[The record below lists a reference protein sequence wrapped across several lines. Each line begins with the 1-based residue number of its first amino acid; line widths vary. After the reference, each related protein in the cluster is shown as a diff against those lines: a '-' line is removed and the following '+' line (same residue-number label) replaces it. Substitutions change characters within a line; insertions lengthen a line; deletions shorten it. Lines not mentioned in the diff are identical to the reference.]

1 MPLQKEFDVVALKG
15 RDIDAFLARP
25 DAGRPI
31 ILLYGPDAGLVR
43 ERADAL
49 MASAVDDPNDPFS
62 LVKLDG
68 DELAAEPSRLVDEAM
83 TVPLFGG
90 RRAIRVRAGSRSFA
104 SGVDTLAD
112 MPLKDCRI
120 VIEAGELRPES
131 PLRKACERAKTAVAI
146 ACYPDTERDLAK
158 LIDDELR
165 VSDLRIAPDARAVLT
180 ALLGGDRQA
189 SRNEL
194 RKLALY
200 SHGKGEVTLDDV
212 MTVVSDASELKLD
225 PIVDGA
231 FAGKP
236 DVVESEFVKAMVA
249 GTYPG
254 VIIMAAQRQ
263 AAWLHK
269 SSLAVAEGTPTS
281 VLLESG
287 YPRVHFSRKANV
299 EIALRNFSPVKLV
312 AIIEQLATAAFDMRK
327 QTALASAIAQRTLL
341 AGDRRQCAA
350 KRLASPRQAPHHV
363 VELIEAAVVDRDA
376 AAGIAVV
383 DRHGK
388 TERVADAF
396 LQCDRIRV
404 LDLGAAGAA
413 RLLRLALRH
422 AFFMRH
428 RFGLSHVEAFGD
440 DALGGSERIG
450 HADQRAGMAGGQF
463 TLGDIGLYF
472 RRQFGQPHH
481 VGDVAAALADDL
493 GDVFLAAFEFV
504 RERVIALRLFHRVEV
519 FALDVF
525 DDRDFERFGLRDVEG
540 NDRHFVQAGE
550 LGGAPAAFAGDDLKA
565 IRRALHRAHHDRLDD
580 AVLLDGGG
588 ELSEFGIGKCPARV
602 ARIRFQK
609 FDRHLALAARPVDMR
624 GLAADISDQTCKTAA
639 QSRTRFVGHRQLP
652 WIHSHHSGTI
662 NLGFS

>member
-1 MPLQKEFDVVALKG
+1 MVALKG

-49 MASAVDDPNDPFS
+49 LASAVDDPNDPFS
-62 LVKLDG
+62 LVRLDG

-104 SGVDTLAD
+104 GGIDTLAD

-165 VSDLRIAPDARAVLT
+165 VSNLRIAPDARAVLM

-200 SHGKGEVTLDDV
+200 AHGQNEVTLDDV

-225 PIVDGA
+225 PIVDSA

-236 DVVESEFVKAMVA
+236 DLVESEFAKAMVA

-269 SSLAVAEGTPTS
+269 SALAVAEGTPTS
-281 VLLESG
+281 TLLESG

-312 AIIEQLATAAFDMRK
+312 AIIDQLATAAFDMRK
-327 QTALASAIAQRTLL
+327 QATLASAIAQRTLL
-341 AGDRRQCAA
+341 A
-350 KRLASPRQAPHHV
+350 
-363 VELIEAAVVDRDA
+363 
-376 AAGIAVV
+376 IAVN
-383 DRHGK
+383 
-388 TERVADAF
+388 
-396 LQCDRIRV
+396 
-404 LDLGAAGAA
+404 A
-413 RLLRLALRH
+413 R
-422 AFFMRH
+422 
-428 RFGLSHVEAFGD
+428 
-440 DALGGSERIG
+440 
-450 HADQRAGMAGGQF
+450 
-463 TLGDIGLYF
+463 
-472 RRQFGQPHH
+472 RRG
-481 VGDVAAALADDL
+481 
-493 GDVFLAAFEFV
+493 
-504 RERVIALRLFHRVEV
+504 
-519 FALDVF
+519 
-525 DDRDFERFGLRDVEG
+525 
-540 NDRHFVQAGE
+540 
-550 LGGAPAAFAGDDLKA
+550 
-565 IRRALHRAHHDRLDD
+565 
-580 AVLLDGGG
+580 
-588 ELSEFGIGKCPARV
+588 
-602 ARIRFQK
+602 
-609 FDRHLALAARPVDMR
+609 
-624 GLAADISDQTCKTAA
+624 
-639 QSRTRFVGHRQLP
+639 
-652 WIHSHHSGTI
+652 
-662 NLGFS
+662 